1 MGLNKRKG
9 FTLVELLVVIGII
22 AILAGVALGPIT
34 RAMKSAKQN
43 AGLQTSRTLALAE
56 FQYANDNGQNYP
68 DTGSSQANS
77 ATHADAVGNCL
88 LAGGYV
94 SDPGLFVISGGS
106 ETKYT
111 GSLTTPN
118 ILTSNISWDFAGNT
132 SGQGVNANAPDT
144 LPVVWSTIGSTS
156 FSPLL
161 SATGPSSATL
171 GASLPFAQQGIAV
184 CYKSNSAQ
192 FITASGSTS
201 SVQITTAAYPG
212 WTVTVLSGGG

>member
-1 MGLNKRKG
+1 
-9 FTLVELLVVIGII
+9 
-22 AILAGVALGPIT
+22 
-34 RAMKSAKQN
+34 MKSAKQN

-56 FQYANDNGQNYP
+56 FQYANDNSQNYP
-68 DTGSSQANS
+68 DKNGTGANS
-77 ATHADAVGNCL
+77 GTGAAAVGNCL

-132 SGQGVNANAPDT
+132 SLQGVNSNAPDT
-144 LPVVWSTIGSTS
+144 LPVVWSTVGGQSIT
-156 FSPLL
+156 PAL
-161 SATGPSSATL
+161 SATGPSSVTL
-171 GASLPFAQQGIAV
+171 TSSLPFSQQGLAV

-192 FITASGSTS
+192 FMTASGSTS
-201 SVQITTAAYPG
+201 AVQLTSAAYPG
-212 WTVTVLSGGG
+212 WTATVLSGGG